1 MTDFMAPNNI
11 KKDIA
16 SAISIALEIIFIL
29 LIPILVGRYLDNLLN
44 TNFITII
51 FILLAVVSAFYRI
64 LKIASFKK

>member
-1 MTDFMAPNNI
+1 MLVTDYMAPNNI
-11 KKDIA
+11 KKD
-16 SAISIALEIIFIL
+16 IALEIIFIL

-44 TNFITII
+44 TNFITVI